1 MLIWIVSIPYR
12 LNEIGTGTLFM
23 TELKKFQFLIGSM
36 KSGQSGNELSGYRF
50 QFLIG
55 SMKYNTLPISTQY
68 KFVSIPYRLNEI
80 WNGARYGV
88 LIRVSIPYRLN
99 EIITGSSSLTDWTG
113 FQFLIGS
120 MKFQYHR
127 HFGCDIYCFNSL

>member
-23 TELKKFQFLIGSM
+23 TELKK
-36 KSGQSGNELSGYRF
+36 F

-127 HFGCDIYCFNSL
+127 HFGCDIYC